1 MYVSPLKSPSAHD
14 SLKLKIMQDFETNA
28 RVSALRN
35 SQAQEWWPV
44 GMLLAAAVV
53 IAVLC
58 TMSRVETSP
67 EASFSLFW
75 PSAGL
80 GLALL
85 ARFGLPGLASA
96 ALGVGLWAALVM
108 QWSATAVV
116 WTAAA
121 SAVGPWLTW
130 RWLRERF
137 FSLPFP
143 FSRSA
148 TVLAFMRAQAAG
160 GSVAAA
166 LLGSAGLWVTGHWP
180 ADVSLV
186 GGMLAYWMIETTGAF
201 LFAPV
206 AWDVFNPSGMPS
218 GRGWA
223 HRLAQVARKEWR
235 YCVMV
240 LLLTTAVVAFM
251 LLGKGDYG
259 RALLYGL
266 LPLLVM
272 VALRASPNLVHV
284 LILASAV
291 FVLMTMAYLERGA
304 PAGGD
309 GTQLLLVALYLL
321 VGTATLQVLLATSY
335 EKRRA
340 LEKLERQAFVDAQT
354 RLLNAAG
361 LVRELEAFGALIA
374 NAATERQLALIGLTL
389 SNAHQAASLA
399 DNAELLTLDRQMAD
413 QIRQTI
419 PEVRWARIGPGHFQ
433 GVWTGDA
440 EALSAVLSRV
450 GLLTVPLALDQSNAE
465 KTKDAFR
472 PQWAVA
478 AAQRGLTA
486 STEFS
491 VPAMLSALSQAE
503 ARAQQFRRLEVVLVD
518 DRFLVDQQE
527 EAALVEQV
535 RRAIDARAFL
545 LYAQPIVPNGV
556 DEWGQ
561 WQSGEPVVSKF
572 EVLVRMADAKGQA
585 LMPSAFMP
593 AATRAGLME
602 QLDLA
607 VLEQTFEWLA
617 GHPCALD
624 QIKGCAVNLSGPTVG
639 DARTVEF
646 VRGLFARY
654 PVPPGIL
661 IFEITESMAVT
672 DPEVAAQTLKAL
684 RAMGCRVAIDDFGTG
699 VATFDY
705 LKRFEVDFIKIDG
718 TFIRALQDGDLDRVI
733 VESMVNVA
741 HCLGVR
747 TVAEFVSTEALY
759 GLVSRLGIHES
770 QGYALSR
777 PEPIDYW
784 YATRPST
791 TGLPP
796 RG

>member
-1 MYVSPLKSPSAHD
+1 M
-14 SLKLKIMQDFETNA
+14 MQVKETNTQTP
-28 RVSALRN
+28 ALRN
-35 SQAQEWWPV
+35 PMVQGWLSA
-44 GMLLAAAVV
+44 GTMLVAALV

-58 TMSRVETSP
+58 TMSRVETSA
-67 EASFSLFW
+67 EGSFSLFW

-80 GLALL
+80 GFALL

-96 ALGVGLWAALVM
+96 ALGVGLWASVVM
-108 QWSATAVV
+108 HWSPSAVV

-130 RWLRERF
+130 RCLQQRF
-137 FSLPFP
+137 FTLPFP

-148 TVLAFMRAQAAG
+148 SLLQFMRAQAAG

-166 LLGSAGLWVTGHWP
+166 LVGSAGLWFTGHWP
-180 ADVSLV
+180 IDVSLI
-186 GGMLAYWMIETTGAF
+186 GGTLAYWMIETTGAF

-206 AWDVFNPSGMPS
+206 AWDVFNPSGTAS
-218 GRGWA
+218 GRLWA
-223 HRLAQVARKEWR
+223 SRLALVARQEWR
-235 YCVMV
+235 YGVMV
-240 LLLTTAVVAFM
+240 LILTAGVVGLL
-251 LLGKGDYG
+251 LLGNGDYA

-266 LPLLVM
+266 LPLLVV

-284 LILASAV
+284 LILASGGV
-291 FVLMTMAYLERGA
+291 VLMTMAFQERGA

-321 VGTATLQVLLATSY
+321 VGTATLQVLLATSS

-340 LEKLERQAFVDAQT
+340 LEQLERLAFVDAQT

-361 LVRELEAFGALIA
+361 LVRELETV
-374 NAATERQLALIGLTL
+374 AAASADTTTTRQLTLIGLTL

-399 DNAELLTLDRQMAD
+399 DNAELLRLDRQMAD
-413 QIRQTI
+413 QVRQTI
-419 PEVRWARIGPGHFQ
+419 AEVRWARIGPGHFQ
-433 GVWTGDA
+433 GVWAGDA
-440 EALSAVLSRV
+440 EAFGALLSRV
-450 GLLTVPLALDQSNAE
+450 GLLTVPLALDQSRAE
-465 KTKDAFR
+465 KTQDMFR
-472 PQWAVA
+472 PQWAAA
-478 AAQRGLTA
+478 AAQRALTA
-486 STEFS
+486 SAGFS
-491 VPAMLSALSQAE
+491 VPAMLAALSQAE
-503 ARAQQFRRLEVVLVD
+503 ARAQQFRRLEVVHVD
-518 DRFLVDQQE
+518 DRFLVEQQE

-545 LYAQPIVPNGV
+545 LYAQPIVPNDV
-556 DEWGQ
+556 KEWGQ
-561 WQSGEPVVSKF
+561 WQGGKPVVSKF
-572 EVLVRMADAKGQA
+572 EVLVRMADAQGQPI
-585 LMPSAFMP
+585 MPAAFLP
-593 AATRAGLME
+593 AATRAGLMV

-607 VLEQTFEWLA
+607 VVEQTIAWLA
-617 GHPCALD
+617 GHPHALA

-646 VRGLFARY
+646 VRGLFDLY
-654 PVPPGIL
+654 SVPPGIL

-741 HCLGVR
+741 QCLGVR

-759 GLVSRLGIHES
+759 GLVSTLGINES

-777 PEPIDYW
+777 PEPIDHW
-784 YATRPST
+784 YAAHP
-791 TGLPP
+791 G
-796 RG
+796 GQ